1 LTQHYVGVTASIR
14 ACPNGVAVTIRQIAR
29 RTTIRSGQVKPAYAS
44 FFRCTNHI
52 ARDSIETDEKPP
64 LLDSR
69 RLDALSLAADA
80 RLKFYVHANGLYVNF
95 IFLESKFVL
104 VM

>member
-29 RTTIRSGQVKPAYAS
+29 RTTIRSGQV
-44 FFRCTNHI
+44 NHI